1 MRWPWSKKALL
12 RPMSFV
18 FHNDYELVT
27 GPVPLD
33 PHRAGNV
40 LAYLLNEKL
49 VDWPQ
54 VLTPRVASIRKL
66 RLVHSDEHLATV
78 SNPSSMAA
86 VFGQVSDDALLERVF
101 TLQRHY
107 VGGTLLAVN
116 HAVSQNRHVVHLGGG
131 LHHAHPGRAHGFCL
145 FNDVAIAVRNLRS
158 RGDRRK
164 IAIIDLDY
172 HDGDGTRDCLATDN
186 QVRNVS
192 LHAVDFDQNRPA
204 NARVIALGTEVSLH
218 TYLKKLEEELA
229 AVRAWEP
236 ELIIYVNGVDVA
248 EDDLLGSWKFD
259 SNAIAMRDQAVF
271 SMLESLPMPPP
282 CVTLLSG
289 GYGNNAWKHIAYSLA
304 RLISGVTHQPTSGH
318 VMALARLSEKRS
330 AHDPINDSQELS
342 FSEEDLGGVSSVPR
356 PQRRFLGYYTQTMLE
371 FSLERYEVLER
382 LRKLGYARP
391 EVRVS
396 LGAPMGDTLRVV
408 NVRQAGVE
416 ELLAEV
422 TVRRDAQVVR
432 GYDILYI
439 EWLMLQHPRSTMFR
453 ALLPGQ
459 RHAGLGMSGEA
470 LGLLVFVAQRLNL
483 DGLAFTPSHFH
494 LAKIASHSMSFLDN
508 DARRRF
514 ERLVELTSGMP
525 LGDASTAL
533 AQGTLIDPH
542 TRRPAVFKPAIMVM
556 ALNDGLRQVLATEA
570 DDSV

>member
-18 FHNDYELVT
+18 FHDDYELVT

-33 PHRAGNV
+33 PHRASNV
-40 LAYLLNEKL
+40 LAYLLSEKL

-54 VLTPRVASIRKL
+54 VLTPRLASIRKL
-66 RLVHSDEHLATV
+66 RLVHSDEHLATL
-78 SNPSSMAA
+78 SNPSSMAT

-101 TLQRHY
+101 ALQRHY

-145 FNDVAIAVRNLRS
+145 FNDVAIAVRNLRR
-158 RGDRRK
+158 RGDQRR

-172 HDGDGTRDCLATDN
+172 HDGDGTRDCLATDD

-192 LHAVDFDQNRPA
+192 LHAVDFDYIRPA
-204 NARVIALGTEVSLH
+204 NARAIELGTEVSLKV
-218 TYLKKLEEELA
+218 YLQKLEEELA
-229 AVRAWEP
+229 VVRAWEP

-248 EDDLLGSWKFD
+248 EDDPLGSWKFD
-259 SNAIAMRDQAVF
+259 SNAIAMRDQALF
-271 SMLESLPMPPP
+271 TMLESLPLPPP

-289 GYGNNAWKHIAYSLA
+289 GYGSNAWKHVAYSLA
-304 RLISGVTHQPTSGH
+304 LLISGVAHEPSSGH
-318 VMALARLSEKRS
+318 VMALARLSQKRRT
-330 AHDPINDSQELS
+330 HDPISESQELT
-342 FSEEDLGGVSSVPR
+342 FSEEDLGGASSVRR

-382 LRKLGYARP
+382 LRKLGYSRP

-408 NVRQAGVE
+408 NVRQAGDE

-422 TVRRDAQVVR
+422 TVRRDSQVVK
-432 GYDILYI
+432 GYDVLYI

-459 RHAGLGMSGEA
+459 RHTGLGMSGEA

-494 LAKIASHSMSFLDN
+494 LAKLASHSMSFVDD
-508 DARRRF
+508 DARQRF

-533 AQGTLIDPH
+533 AQGTLLDPR
-542 TRRPAVFKPAIMVM
+542 TGSPAVFTPAVMVM
-556 ALNDGLRQVLATEA
+556 PLNDGLRRQLTSTP